1 MSRRSWVLGTVLLLT
16 FVALLFTLL
25 SGRASPSQRPNF
37 QSRQLEAIDFDVGF
51 AELKKYKASKGNL
64 MVPQNSVVEVN
75 GVDIKL
81 GHWVQRLRQ
90 LYKNTVSIISTL
102 HATVRLMYQKCLC
115 S

>member
-1 MSRRSWVLGTVLLLT
+1 MSRRSWFLGTVLLT
-16 FVALLFTLL
+16 FVALLLTLL

-90 LYKNTVSIISTL
+90 LYKNTVSIIISTL
-102 HATVRLMYQKCLC
+102 YATVRLMYQ
-115 S
+115 